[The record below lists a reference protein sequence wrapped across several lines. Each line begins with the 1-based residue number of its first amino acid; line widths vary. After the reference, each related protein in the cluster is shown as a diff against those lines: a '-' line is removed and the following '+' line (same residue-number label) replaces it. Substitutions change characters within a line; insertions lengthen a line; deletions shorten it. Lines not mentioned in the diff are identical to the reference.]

1 MTMSSPLAD
10 CVDVRRLDAAS
21 GSGGT
26 VGRAGRPARVGPLA
40 MGREVKTICP
50 AMKSEVSTM
59 HKLRSSSLLST
70 QFARQAARIATAVI
84 LAHIGLAGTARAKP
98 FEDYIKPMPI
108 VSPLSSASWG
118 TAALPRDLSNGIE
131 SAMGAGVHPQW
142 YYWDGQIIKATDG
155 KYHMFMSTFDANSNF
170 GTAWQGSD
178 AYHAISQTNVLGP
191 YLRQDYVYST
201 GGSSPH
207 KGHNVS
213 AVELPDGTYAV
224 IVSEIVPFQIFKSS
238 SLDGPWTGCSPQS
251 DIGASNISM
260 FPRHDGKYQIVERN
274 GRIAI
279 ADTLCGHYVK
289 QTPTCAYTQNPTD
302 AQGNPVSGTIYA
314 KRTSIPGVSNP
325 SYLWQEDPH
334 IWRSGGTYHVIY
346 SGSGDRVGWH
356 VYSPDGLSW
365 KDNGYAWSPRDYQ
378 KIFCY
383 EGSTTCNAWYKM
395 ERPGV
400 VLEDGHPTHITW
412 AVSDVDKDNQVL
424 PGTNHGTKV
433 VVVPF
438 DGVAFDND
446 FGVGG
451 SSGTGGS
458 GGGGASGTGGVS
470 GSGGRDGGMG
480 GSGSG
485 GSSGTGG
492 VSGSGGRD
500 GGMGGSG
507 SGGLSGTG
515 GTTAAGGSS
524 GTGGL
529 GGRGSGGAT
538 GPDGTTSAGGATGGN
553 VGAGGTT
560 ATNSGG
566 VSGAGGS
573 ASGGKTGNSGGS
585 GAGSGGNSGG
595 NSGSSG
601 STSTSGGG
609 SSPGC
614 ACTIRGREQTRGGG
628 VLLVLGFLLLSAVR
642 RRRS

>member
-1 MTMSSPLAD
+1 MRESHYPFPPLPTQSA
-10 CVDVRRLDAAS
+10 RLSAGIAAS
-21 GSGGT
+21 
-26 VGRAGRPARVGPLA
+26 VLLA
-40 MGREVKTICP
+40 YV
-50 AMKSEVSTM
+50 
-59 HKLRSSSLLST
+59 
-70 QFARQAARIATAVI
+70 
-84 LAHIGLAGTARAKP
+84 GLARTASAKP

-142 YYWDGQIIKATDG
+142 YYWDGQIIRAQDG

-191 YLRQDYVYST
+191 YLRQDYVYT
-201 GGSSPH
+201 NNGSH

-224 IVSEIVPFQIFKSS
+224 IVSEIVPFTIYKSS

-260 FPRHDGKYQIVERN
+260 FPRHDGKYQIVERH
-274 GRIAI
+274 GTIAI
-279 ADTLCGHYVK
+279 SDTLCGHYVK
-289 QTPTCAYTQNPTD
+289 QSPTCAYTQSSD
-302 AQGNPVSGTIYA
+302 AVGTIYP

-325 SYLWQEDPH
+325 AYTWQEDPH

-356 VYSPDGLSW
+356 VYSSDGLSW

-446 FGVGG
+446 FGTGGGSGTGGSGG
-451 SSGTGGS
+451 SSGTGG
-458 GGGGASGTGGVS
+458 ASGT
-470 GSGGRDGGMG
+470 GGRDGGMG

-485 GSSGTGG
+485 GATGTGG
-492 VSGSGGRD
+492 RSGSDGGLGGNGAGGGTGSGGMAGSNSGGAIGSGGLGGGSGGASGSGGRS
-500 GGMGGSG
+500 GGTGGSTVVASGGSG
-507 SGGLSGTG
+507 SGGAGTG
-515 GTTAAGGSS
+515 GVTA
-524 GTGGL
+524 
-529 GGRGSGGAT
+529 GSGGGT
-538 GPDGTTSAGGATGGN
+538 GAGGAT
-553 VGAGGTT
+553 TS
-560 ATNSGG
+560 SGG
-566 VSGAGGS
+566 QGTGGAS
-573 ASGGKTGNSGGS
+573 SGGQG
-585 GAGSGGNSGG
+585 GG
-595 NSGSSG
+595 NSGSGGASSTQHGG
-601 STSTSGGG
+601 STS
-609 SSPGC
+609 GC
-614 ACTIRGREQTRGGG
+614 SCTIRGREQASGSGSLMLLG
-628 VLLVLGFLLLSAVR
+628 FVLLLLVR
-642 RRRS
+642 RRRSAKTASLVRWRPSAKTS